1 MQGVKLEG
9 VRFAR
14 NHAKQ
19 GEFHAVRVNG
29 GSKVTLH
36 MGWLEFSQTR
46 VNDLSIFALH
56 KIEAIG

>member
-1 MQGVKLEG
+1 MEA

-14 NHAKQ
+14 NYAKQ
-19 GEFHAVRVNG
+19 GEFHEVRVNG

-46 VNDLSIFALH
+46 VIDRSKLGLH
-56 KIEAIG
+56 KIGAID